1 MNYNKVILAGHLVRD
16 PEMRNTNSGTAVA
29 NASIAVNHKWT
40 TAAGE
45 KQESVSFV
53 DCKVWGK
60 TAENFS
66 KFFSK
71 GRPVLVEG
79 RLEQESWED
88 KTDGSKRSKLVVVV
102 ERFEFVPQGK
112 NADADDKPSTAA
124 PAPARKVAKLP
135 AAVPADEIPFA
146 PEVWP

>member
-79 RLEQESWED
+79 RLEQENWED

-112 NADADDKPSTAA
+112 NADADDKPSTTAPA

-135 AAVPADEIPFA
+135 IPSDEIPF
-146 PEVWP
+146 